1 MVTCT
6 CASNGKKGLI
16 DDVETQIARN
26 DPLTGNID
34 NSKKLTN
41 DILREL
47 IRFYQIGK
55 FTMPKTEIV
64 IIHSVA
70 ET

>member
-1 MVTCT
+1 MTT
-6 CASNGKKGLI
+6 
-16 DDVETQIARN
+16 
-26 DPLTGNID
+26 LTGNID

-47 IRFYQIGK
+47 IRFYQIGE

-64 IIHSVA
+64 IIHSVV
-70 ET
+70 EKLIPLGLSVYGEVNSHISMGIQSK

>member
-1 MVTCT
+1 M
-6 CASNGKKGLI
+6 CALNGKKALI
-16 DDVETQIARN
+16 DCVKLKEHIMTT
-26 DPLTGNID
+26 LTGNID

-47 IRFYQIGK
+47 IHFYQIGEY
-55 FTMPKTEIV
+55 TMPKTEIV

-70 ET
+70 EK